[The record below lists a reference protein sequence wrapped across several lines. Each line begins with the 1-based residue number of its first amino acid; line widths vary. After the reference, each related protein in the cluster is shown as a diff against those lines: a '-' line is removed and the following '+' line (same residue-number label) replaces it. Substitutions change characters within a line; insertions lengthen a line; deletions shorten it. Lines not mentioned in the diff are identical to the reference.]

1 MVFHAL
7 SFAKSQGSCLKL
19 RPLGQ
24 VFKLFLRDMVNVIA
38 LKQPSMIVIL
48 AFYMIYDSYEKSL

>member
-7 SFAKSQGSCLKL
+7 SFASSQGSCLNM

-48 AFYMIYDSYEKSL
+48 AFYMIPMKSPI